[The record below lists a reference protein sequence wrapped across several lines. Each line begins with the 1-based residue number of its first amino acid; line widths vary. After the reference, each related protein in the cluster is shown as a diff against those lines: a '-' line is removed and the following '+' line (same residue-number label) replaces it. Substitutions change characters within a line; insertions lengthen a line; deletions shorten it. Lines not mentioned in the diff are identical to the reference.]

1 MCVSNNLAISGEVLR
16 RVIVGCCGVGE
27 RPCCEVFHLN
37 LNGECLACGNVLGR
51 LGGDDDG
58 GDHVLR
64 GWNFAHDEINR

>member
-1 MCVSNNLAISGEVLR
+1 
-16 RVIVGCCGVGE
+16 
-27 RPCCEVFHLN
+27 
-37 LNGECLACGNVLGR
+37 LACGNVLGR